1 MSSPECITVHKY
13 FYYTTKSIREL
24 EMITSLTSHFWGVFF
39 FHLSFTK
46 KYSIEFHY
54 FFEISFLKL
63 EKCIA
68 SSHNT
73 MFYKHNY
80 ILYIHAT
87 KINQAKCTLKHGSL
101 SLF

>member
-1 MSSPECITVHKY
+1 MSSPECITV
-13 FYYTTKSIREL
+13 YTSISITLQKVLREL
-24 EMITSLTSHFWGVFF
+24 EMITSLTSHFWGFF

-46 KYSIEFHY
+46 KCSIDFHY
-54 FFEISFLKL
+54 FCKISFLKL